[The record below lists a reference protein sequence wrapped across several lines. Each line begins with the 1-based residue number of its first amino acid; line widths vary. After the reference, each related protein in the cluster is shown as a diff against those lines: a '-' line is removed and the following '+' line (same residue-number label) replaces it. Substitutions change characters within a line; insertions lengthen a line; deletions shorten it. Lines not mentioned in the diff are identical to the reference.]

1 MHTIEKKYIMKANL
15 ENRGKGEPQ
24 MQYEQVK
31 EIHELDGATV
41 TTIIRRSPI
50 TGWIGEIDTKI
61 EKGSIIDAY
70 HEEFPEIESRVKNV
84 DGINYT
90 ITYHKFSGTYEITTA
105 ELHKRFMQDREYPV
119 LEWILD
125 KKEQQRILED

>member
-1 MHTIEKKYIMKANL
+1 
-15 ENRGKGEPQ
+15 

-31 EIHELDGATV
+31 EIHEIDGATV
-41 TTIIRRSPI
+41 TTIIYKSPI
-50 TGWIGEIDTKI
+50 TGWIGEIFTKI
-61 EKGSIIDAY
+61 EKGRIIDTY

-90 ITYHKFSGTYEITTA
+90 IQYHKFSGTYEITTA
-105 ELHKRFMQDREYPV
+105 ELHKRFMNDREYPV

-125 KKEQQRILED
+125 KKEQKRILEN